1 MKIDNYKEMSSKDS
15 IAGVENKKDGD
26 VQTGTVRLSE
36 GKAIIGKADRVVD
49 SLFKLG
55 IVVLIPVILIFL
67 FLKTDLAYNL
77 LLKSGHYCSFKKMTG
92 LYCPGCGGSRSVIAL
107 ARFDIIGS
115 FKKNA
120 VVPVSI
126 VLYLFFMV
134 WECLHR
140 LSNAAVVQG
149 KINIKGPKE
158 KHVYILLTV
167 FVVTVVVRWIVCNIV
182 GI

>member
-1 MKIDNYKEMSSKDS
+1 MSSIDNKVELDNKIDK
-15 IAGVENKKDGD
+15 
-26 VQTGTVRLSE
+26 
-36 GKAIIGKADRVVD
+36 VVD

-55 IVVLIPVILIFL
+55 LAIMIPVILMFL
-67 FLKTDLAYNL
+67 FLKTELAYKL
-77 LLKSGHYCSFKKMTG
+77 LLKSGHYCSIKKMTG

-107 ARFDIIGS
+107 ARFDIANS

-126 VLYLFFMV
+126 ILYLIFMI
-134 WECLHR
+134 WEGLHR
-140 LSNAAVVQG
+140 ISNSAVAHG
-149 KINIKGPKE
+149 TINVNGPKE

>member
-1 MKIDNYKEMSSKDS
+1 MGFRNNTLKFYNKEDGNAQKDVREYEIKQDEDQVSIVEIDK
-15 IAGVENKKDGD
+15 
-26 VQTGTVRLSE
+26 
-36 GKAIIGKADRVVD
+36 VVD

-55 IVVLIPVILIFL
+55 LVILIPVILTFL
-67 FLKTDLAYNL
+67 FLKTELAYNL

-92 LYCPGCGGSRSVIAL
+92 LYCPGCGGSRAVIAL
-107 ARFDIIGS
+107 ARFDIVNS

-126 VLYLFFMV
+126 ILYLIFMM
-134 WECLHR
+134 WEGLHR
-140 LSNAAVVQG
+140 ISILNYFSGNN
-149 KINIKGPKE
+149 KISIKGPKE
-158 KHVYILLTV
+158 KHVYVLLTV

>member
-1 MKIDNYKEMSSKDS
+1 MSSIENKVEVDNKIDK
-15 IAGVENKKDGD
+15 
-26 VQTGTVRLSE
+26 
-36 GKAIIGKADRVVD
+36 VVD

-55 IVVLIPVILIFL
+55 LAIIIPAIVLLL
-67 FLKTDLAYNL
+67 FLKTELAYNL

-107 ARFDIIGS
+107 ARFDIVNS

-120 VVPVSI
+120 AVPVSI
-126 VLYLFFMV
+126 ILYLIFMV
-134 WECLHR
+134 WEGLHR
-140 LSNAAVVQG
+140 ISNIPAVNNR
-149 KINIKGPKE
+149 ITIKGPKE
-158 KHVYILLTV
+158 KHVYILLAV